1 MQTTMYWSTAVCIRM
16 FGVLA
21 AVLSAQSSSAA
32 TMKPQ
37 PQFIDRVTETGTQ
50 NLSFGRG
57 SAMVDLDGDGLLDII
72 TGNAKGLNLIL
83 RQNPDHTF
91 TQVNQAWGF
100 GTEEDLTWGTIVADF
115 DNDGDPDIL
124 FVNGNAG
131 GFPDID
137 PCRLYRN
144 DLSTSGIFTD
154 VTAASGDLAIPSS
167 NFGGTTL
174 DYDNDGDLDVFLSS
188 KNDENPCRLLR
199 NDGNLTFT
207 DVGTQAGITHL
218 SVFRHCSTGDFDNDG
233 WMDIAVGSLSNAS
246 RLYRNNQD
254 GTFTDVAASLGV
266 DSPRYN
272 FGMILEDFNNDGW
285 QDIYMPKWQLNP
297 EVPSP
302 LFLNNG
308 DGTFTDVTV
317 GSGMTGQT
325 DMGHNTGDIDLDG
338 FPDIFIGT
346 GHPNVKDFDVIKLV
360 RPTPSGGLMSLDVGE
375 SAGFH
380 ALGKTR
386 SHGAAFGDIN
396 RDGYNDVYV
405 NNGGPAFVPSSWQ
418 ENSLFISDGN
428 ANNWIQVE
436 PIGVISNKSAVGV
449 RMMALTGDDVKV
461 FRLNTVGRG
470 FCNTDSPIA
479 HFGLGPANR
488 IKDFFMRWPSGIEQT
503 YLDLPT
509 LEAHKIYETGFTWS
523 GTPAVGATINLE
535 AFGVPS
541 GTVTLFHSDVAGVTR
556 DRAQGGTVRM
566 GGTIT
571 FETPFA
577 LGADGKVSTTFTIP
591 NDPNLSG
598 KTLYLQAKVEDSSGV
613 HPLTL
618 THNVELVIP

>member
-1 MQTTMYWSTAVCIRM
+1 MSHLLLTSTVVSA
-16 FGVLA
+16 LLSSA
-21 AVLSAQSSSAA
+21 LSAQIDERGALQITYQDEAA
-32 TMKPQ
+32 ARNALVP
-37 PQFIDRVTETGTQ
+37 GY
-50 NLSFGRG
+50 GRG
-57 SAMVDLDGDGLLDII
+57 TAMVDLDNDGRLD
-72 TGNAKGLNLIL
+72 LIVTMSEMQDTFL
-83 RQNPDHTF
+83 RQKADGTF
-91 TQVNQAWGF
+91 ENMNVAWGIPATLDR
-100 GTEEDLTWGTIVADF
+100 GWGVLAADF
-115 DNDGDPDIL
+115 DNDGDRDVYFPT
-124 FVNGNAG
+124 G
-131 GFPDID
+131 GFSGAQANTI
-137 PCRLYRN
+137 LRN
-144 DLSTSGIFTD
+144 DLNTTGTFTD
-154 VTAASGDLAIPSS
+154 MTANSGDAPLDTFAT
-167 NFGGTTL
+167 FGGTVL
-174 DYDNDGDLDVFLSS
+174 DYDNDGDLDIFVS
-188 KNDENPCRLLR
+188 NNGVAVGGPVHNILLR
-199 NDGNLTFT
+199 NDGNFVFT
-207 DVGTQAGITHL
+207 DVSAAAGITHL
-218 SVFRHCSTGDFDNDG
+218 GDYRHCSSGDVDNDG
-233 WMDIAVGSLSNAS
+233 FVDIFVGNYVGGNL
-246 RLYRNNQD
+246 LYH
-254 GTFTDVAASLGV
+254 
-266 DSPRYN
+266 
-272 FGMILEDFNNDGW
+272 
-285 QDIYMPKWQLNP
+285 
-297 EVPSP
+297 
-302 LFLNNG
+302 NNG
-308 DGTFTDVTV
+308 DGTFTDTAIF
-317 GSGMTGQT
+317 SGVADPNKNFGGVLIDFNNDGWLDLFGARYQFTGNYPSGLYINNGDGTFRDVRRAARMTRQQ
-325 DMGHNTGDIDLDG
+325 DMGHNCSDLNADG
-338 FPDIFIGT
+338 YPDIYIGT
-346 GHPNVKDFDVIKLV
+346 GHPNVKDLDVIKLI
-360 RPTPSGGLMSLDVGE
+360 RPTPSGGLMSLNIGAT
-375 SAGFH
+375 SGLH
-380 ALGKTR
+380 ALGETR

-396 RDGYNDVYV
+396 RDGYNDIYV

-488 IKDFFMRWPSGIEQT
+488 VQDFVMRWPSGIEQT

-535 AFGVPS
+535 AFGVPN

-571 FETPFA
+571 FEPPFA

-598 KTLYLQAKVEDSSGV
+598 KTLYLQAKVEDSAGV